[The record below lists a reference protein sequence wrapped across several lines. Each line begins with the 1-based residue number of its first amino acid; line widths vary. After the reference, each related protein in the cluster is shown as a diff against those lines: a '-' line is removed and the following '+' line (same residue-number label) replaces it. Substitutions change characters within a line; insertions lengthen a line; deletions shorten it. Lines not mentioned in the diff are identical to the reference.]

1 MLKELRKW
9 LFLVTIVF
17 TVALFSRSIMGNNA
31 LVKKQT
37 KSLEK
42 ILTKE
47 IEFDKDSTEG
57 KVKDLILLDYD
68 KMYVFGPYEPVDK
81 MEKQIGFK
89 FSALK
94 QGISEGTNNIL
105 FIKKNKEVAYLF
117 GYPSNSGYYIDIE
130 TGEYTKDQVDK
141 MTYLIKKGEVGN
153 SSGPEQKYNYYE
165 FRN

>member
-1 MLKELRKW
+1 MKELRKW
-9 LFLVTIVF
+9 LFLITIVF
-17 TVALFSRSIMGNNA
+17 MVALFSRSIMGNNA

-42 ILTKE
+42 TLTKE
-47 IEFDKDSTEG
+47 IEFDKDGTEG
-57 KVKDLILLDYD
+57 KVEELINLDYD
-68 KMYVFGPYEPVDK
+68 KMYVFGPYEPVEE

-89 FSALK
+89 SSALK
-94 QGISEGTNNIL
+94 QGVSEGTNNIL

-117 GYPSNSGYYIDIE
+117 GYPSNSGYYIDIP
-130 TGEYTKDQVDK
+130 TGEYTREQLDK
-141 MTYLIKKGEVGN
+141 MIYLVKEEQVGN

>member
-1 MLKELRKW
+1 MKEFRTW
-9 LFLVTIVF
+9 LFLITIVF
-17 TVALFSRSIMGNNA
+17 IVAVFSRSIMGNNA

-37 KSLEK
+37 KSLER

-57 KVKDLILLDYD
+57 KVEELINFDYD
-68 KMYVFGPYEPVDK
+68 KMYVFGPYEPVDE
-81 MEKQIGFK
+81 MEKQIGFTS
-89 FSALK
+89 SALK
-94 QGISEGTNNIL
+94 QGVSEGTNNIL
-105 FIKKNKEVAYLF
+105 FINKNKEIAYLY
-117 GYPSNSGYYIDIE
+117 GYPSNSGYYIDIP

-141 MTYLIKKGEVGN
+141 MTYLIKEGQVGN